1 MVSINNTAAN
11 SFVLASLRQTNND
24 MTTAQTRIGTGLKI
38 NGASDGSAL
47 WATAQSIRADIKTQ
61 DSLTS
66 GISIAKGKVDAAVAG
81 IDQITKLLDQ
91 VKELKTTAAAG
102 TGATVLSASTL
113 SELKS
118 LNTQIAAVIAGSGFQ
133 SANYLSGTAGPQS
146 VKIGSDTLAT
156 MSVATLNVS
165 TTGALNTLTAAITAM
180 DGTSTNAAVVALD
193 VTAATDFLTGYQTTL
208 SSFSAGLESQ
218 LDFLN
223 TLNDIKSSALSSIVD
238 ADMEEESAKL
248 TALQVK
254 QQLAYQALAITNSSS
269 QNILRLFQ

>member
-38 NGASDGSAL
+38 NGASDGSAQ

-61 DSLTS
+61 DSLTA
-66 GISIAKGKVDAAVAG
+66 GISVAKAKADAAVAG

-91 VKELKTTAAAG
+91 VKVLTTTAKAG
-102 TGATVLSASTL
+102 ADDAVLSASTL
-113 SELKS
+113 SELQS
-118 LNTQIAAVIAGSGFQ
+118 LNTQITAVIAGSGFQ
-133 SANYLSGTAGPQS
+133 TANYLSGAPAEQT
-146 VKIGSDTLAT
+146 VKIGSDTTAT
-156 MSVATLNVS
+156 IAVTTLNVK
-165 TTGALNTLTAAITAM
+165 TTGALFTLTEAIDDLTGAS
-180 DGTSTNAAVVALD
+180 DNDNLEVLD
-193 VTAATDFLTGYQTTL
+193 VAAATNFLTGYQATL